1 MVWCIWMRRKL
12 SYLSFVCCA
21 SGNVEFLI
29 KDLKIFCL
37 MASVWVE
44 DVKDNR
50 KVCWCSFFFSN
61 SVSFTRDRLSVFL
74 IKRIISVTH
83 LCSVS
88 KYRQVTNWSHHD
100 SNPARRWNSKKPFSL
115 HRSFLF
121 FSLKLVFLSS
131 LLCLRNESLL
141 HYSAKWRNFESCIAT
156 LWV

>member
-50 KVCWCSFFFSN
+50 KVCLCSFFFN
-61 SVSFTRDRLSVFL
+61 SVSFTRDRLSVLL

-88 KYRQVTNWSHHD
+88 KYRQVKNWSYHD

-121 FSLKLVFLSS
+121 FSLKLVFLNS
-131 LLCLRNESLL
+131 LFCLRNERML
-141 HYSAKWRNFESCIAT
+141 HYSAKWWNFEWSMAT

>member
-50 KVCWCSFFFSN
+50 KVCLCSFFFQILCLLLEI
-61 SVSFTRDRLSVFL
+61 DFL
-74 IKRIISVTH
+74 CSYKTH
-83 LCSVS
+83 YICDAPLCSVS
-88 KYRQVTNWSHHD
+88 KYRHVTNWSYHD
-100 SNPARRWNSKKPFSL
+100 SNPARRWNSKKPFNL

-121 FSLKLVFLSS
+121 FSPKLVFLNS
-131 LLCLRNESLL
+131 LFCLRNESLL
-141 HYSAKWRNFESCIAT
+141 HYSAKWWNFEWSMAT